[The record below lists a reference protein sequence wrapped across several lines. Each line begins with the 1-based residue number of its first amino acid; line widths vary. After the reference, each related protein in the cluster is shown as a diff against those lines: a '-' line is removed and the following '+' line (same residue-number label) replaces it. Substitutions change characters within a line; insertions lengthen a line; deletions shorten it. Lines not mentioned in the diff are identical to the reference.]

1 MLKKEKYERLKAL
14 GMNFGGPKQEKKP
27 WHEQYKALAG
37 KLFSETGL
45 ELMSFLSL
53 LLTDFNLDNR
63 FSQ

>member
-37 KLFSETGL
+37 KLL
-45 ELMSFLSL
+45 LKQVLS
-53 LLTDFNLDNR
+53 
-63 FSQ
+63 

>member
-37 KLFSETGL
+37 KQ
-45 ELMSFLSL
+45 L
-53 LLTDFNLDNR
+53 LLNPVL
-63 FSQ
+63 S